1 MFRLFAFVVLIGLL
15 IGFVLPS
22 GKPRPADAA
31 SVSSGTAHEVVLTR
45 GSSGHF
51 FARAKVNGKPGIKFI
66 VDTGASIV
74 ALTVK
79 DAQAIGI
86 PVDPS
91 RFTVIGEG
99 ASGAV
104 RGQRI
109 MIDSIDVDG
118 IRVERVRGVVL
129 ADSTLSLLGQT
140 FLGSVD
146 QISMSGDYL
155 SLKDGG

>member
-1 MFRLFAFVVLIGLL
+1 MMRLFLLVVAVGVVIGLL
-15 IGFVLPS
+15 LPS
-22 GKPRPADAA
+22 GKPAPAAA
-31 SVSSGTAHEVVLTR
+31 AAPGSTREVVLTR
-45 GSSGHF
+45 GSTGHF
-51 FARAKVNGKPGIKFI
+51 FTRAKVNGKPGVKFI

-74 ALTVK
+74 ALTMD
-79 DAQAIGI
+79 DAAKLGI

-109 MIDSIDVDG
+109 MLDSVDVDG
-118 IRVERVRGVVL
+118 IRVDNVRGVVL
-129 ADSTLSLLGQT
+129 EGSSLSLLGQS

-146 QISMSGDYL
+146 QVSIAGDYL